1 MRSLFS
7 NGSHEGALATAA
19 PSPVTGAPS
28 QRQQELEGLY
38 NAIDK
43 SMAVIEFQ
51 PDGTILDANS
61 NFLSCVGYSLSE
73 IQGQHHQMFC
83 TEDYRR
89 SSEYSQFW
97 NNLRAGQF
105 QAGEF
110 LRVGKGG
117 REIWIQASYNPIVV
131 DGKVVKVIKQAA
143 DITDAKRNS
152 IITHGQV
159 EAVERSQAVIQ
170 FETDGTIVWANDNF
184 LSATGYSLPELQGQ
198 HHRIFCEKEYTNSP
212 EYGKFWELLGAGHN
226 QNGQFRR
233 VRKDGSELW
242 IQATYLSVLGHDG
255 QPVRVVKYA
264 SDITALIQ
272 QRRKAADLGNTL
284 AMSVTEMNQTV
295 KEISENIQRA
305 ASETDR
311 TETLSS
317 QTCDKAE
324 GLQENGR
331 LISQVVEVIQNLA
344 EQTKLLA
351 LNATIEAARAGESG
365 RGFAVVA
372 QEVKELAHQTADATR
387 AIEENVESIMLS
399 IQSLV
404 EATGEI
410 TTSISGV
417 NNSTTSVA
425 AAVEQ
430 QSTTMGQL
438 DNTAKMLIQLTEETA

>member
-7 NGSHEGALATAA
+7 NPPATNIPEELKKTDANEK
-19 PSPVTGAPS
+19 
-28 QRQQELEGLY
+28 RLKDLEGLY

-43 SMAVIEFQ
+43 SMAVIEFE
-51 PDGTILDANS
+51 PDGTIITANQ
-61 NFLSCVGYSLSE
+61 NFLNCLGYSLQE
-73 IQGQHHQMFC
+73 VKGQHHRIFC
-83 TEDYRR
+83 TEQMRK
-89 SSEYSQFW
+89 SSEYTQFW

-105 QAGEF
+105 QSGEF
-110 LRVGKGG
+110 LRLDKNG
-117 REIWIQASYNPIVV
+117 REVWIQASYNPIVEN
-131 DGKVVKVIKQAA
+131 GKVVKVVKQAS
-143 DITDAKRNS
+143 DITESKKSS

-170 FETDGTIVWANDNF
+170 FEVDGTIIWANNNF
-184 LSATGYSLPELQGQ
+184 CAATGYSLSEIQGQ
-198 HHRIFCEKEYTNSP
+198 HHRIFCEREYSDSAHYR
-212 EYGKFWELLGAGHN
+212 EFWADLGRGQN
-226 QNGQFRR
+226 RNGQFKR
-233 VRKDGSELW
+233 VRKNGEELW

-255 QPVRVVKYA
+255 KPIRVVKYA

-284 AMSVTEMNQTV
+284 ALSVSEMNQTV

-305 ASETDR
+305 ATETDR
-311 TETLSS
+311 TEGLASS
-317 QTCDKAE
+317 TCQKAE

-372 QEVKELAHQTADATR
+372 QEVKELAHQTADATK
-387 AIEENVESIMLS
+387 AIEENVESIMTS
-399 IQSLV
+399 ILGLV
-404 EATGEI
+404 EATGDI
-410 TTSISGV
+410 TSSISGV
-417 NNSTTSVA
+417 NANTSSVA

-438 DNTAKMLIQLTEETA
+438 DNTAKMLIQLTEDAV